1 MRIVKGRPLFRKVTW
16 SLGGVKVPDNHL
28 GQNSDLIVLD
38 DGRFVGVAPL
48 FTKASNNKTTPFKF
62 GTSFSKNGGLLPEGV
77 NVGYVAKGLNPKTA
91 SLRIFN
97 CYLVPDVVV
106 KEPQSSEEP
115 SEEKFA
121 FKPVS
126 VDFTPL
132 SIEFYGLFA
141 NDEFM
146 NFKGEIK
153 DSEGQQF
160 GEGKLNIGLMF
171 DFRNLKSKQQ
181 NKVRDYKISVNVDG
195 LDDVTNI
202 EDIRSCEKAFW
213 EDDGQIKQAY
223 IRMKHLEENR
233 CVFDKLPLETVAI
246 LQRLATNMAEIIK
259 RATFEDQSWNER
271 VTTLSS
277 KFH

>member
-1 MRIVKGRPLFRKVTW
+1 M
-16 SLGGVKVPDNHL
+16 PDNHL
-28 GQNSDLIVLD
+28 GLNSDLSVLD

-48 FTKASNNKTTPFKF
+48 FTKASNNKVTPFKF
-62 GTSFSKNGGLLPEGV
+62 GSSFSNDGRFLPEGV
-77 NVGYVAKGLNPKTA
+77 NVGYTAQNLKAETA

-106 KEPQSSEEP
+106 EKPQPSEQP

-132 SIEFYGLFA
+132 SIEFYRLFE

-146 NFKGEIK
+146 NFKAEIK

-160 GEGKLNIGLMF
+160 GDGKLNIGLMF
-171 DFRNLKSKQQ
+171 DFRNLKKKQK
-181 NKVRDYKISVNVDG
+181 NIVRDYKISVNVDG
-195 LDDVTNI
+195 LDGVTNI
-202 EDIRSCEKAFW
+202 EDIRSCKKAFW
-213 EDDGQIKQAY
+213 EDDGQIKQVY
-223 IRMKHLEENR
+223 IRMKHLEENK
-233 CVFDKLPLETVAI
+233 CVFEKLPEETVAI
-246 LQRLATNMAEIIK
+246 LQRLATNMAEILE
-259 RATFEDQSWNER
+259 RATFEDPSWNER

>member
-1 MRIVKGRPLFRKVTW
+1 MQIKVKILSNLLKNLPAYGSPGSAGLDLCACVNKKVELNPNTVE
-16 SLGGVKVPDNHL
+16 LVPTGIAIFLEDENFAVLPGDAYAIGFIRTYANHL
-28 GQNSDLIVLD
+28 GLNSDLSVLD

-48 FTKASNNKTTPFKF
+48 FTKASNDKVTPFKF
-62 GTSFSKNGGLLPEGV
+62 GSSFSNDGRFLPEGV
-77 NVGYVAKGLNPKTA
+77 NVGYTAKNLKAETA

-106 KEPQSSEEP
+106 EKPQPSEQP

-132 SIEFYGLFA
+132 SIEFYRLFE

-160 GEGKLNIGLMF
+160 GKGKLNIGLMF
-171 DFRNLKSKQQ
+171 DFRNLKKKQ
-181 NKVRDYKISVNVDG
+181 KILTLFILMKNY
-195 LDDVTNI
+195 LNI
-202 EDIRSCEKAFW
+202 
-213 EDDGQIKQAY
+213 
-223 IRMKHLEENR
+223 
-233 CVFDKLPLETVAI
+233 
-246 LQRLATNMAEIIK
+246 
-259 RATFEDQSWNER
+259 
-271 VTTLSS
+271 
-277 KFH
+277 